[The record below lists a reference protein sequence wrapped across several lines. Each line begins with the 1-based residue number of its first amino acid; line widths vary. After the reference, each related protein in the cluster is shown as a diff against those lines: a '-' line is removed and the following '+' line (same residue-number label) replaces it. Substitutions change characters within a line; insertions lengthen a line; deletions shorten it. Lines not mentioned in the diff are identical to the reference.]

1 MKEDNDDDRR
11 RKNKTD
17 EIIIKRK
24 KRCNSYFIQKRHQW
38 VSRKSTMEKVKYTV
52 MHVW

>member
-1 MKEDNDDDRR
+1 MKEDNDDDGR

-24 KRCNSYFIQKRHQW
+24 KRCNSYCIYKKHKW
-38 VSRKSTMEKVKYTV
+38 VSRKSTMEKVKYTG